1 MSYSKYTEHGVYTY
15 THICFGGQ
23 TAETCPTLCQSE
35 FGTAVLLFFAG
46 RVGSQSIRQLVNSK
60 MVLFVHI
67 QKVNLYEVL
76 LSILNNK

>member
-23 TAETCPTLCQSE
+23 TVETCPTLCQSE

-46 RVGSQSIRQLVNSK
+46 GVGSQSIRQLMKSEYQTASK
-60 MVLFVHI
+60 LKDGFVCPYTKSQFI
-67 QKVNLYEVL
+67 
-76 LSILNNK
+76 